1 VSDRPRRAGR
11 GHERADTAAAADGA
25 QGSRAPAAGRGRNR
39 QPTGDAL
46 ERDLAEVERQIRE
59 LRKITTAQRMDLN
72 AQIAVLEARAQELRE
87 AIARDPAPWQTVQL
101 ARHSERPKVGDYI
114 TALAKDFVEL
124 HGDRLSRDDPA
135 IVAGLGVVEMPS
147 SGTRSVAVIGHAK
160 GRDTRENIARNFGM
174 PNPEGYRKAVRVM
187 KLAEKLRCPVVTLID
202 TPGAYPG
209 QEAEERG
216 QSEAIARALLEMA
229 RLRTPIVTVITGEG
243 GSGGA
248 LAIGIGDA
256 VLMLQHAVYSVI
268 SPEGCAAI
276 LWRDGSRAREAA
288 SALRITAR
296 DLAAFG
302 VVDEIVP
309 EPPGG
314 AHANPGAAV
323 ATVADAIKR
332 RLGALLDRPADE
344 LLGARYE
351 KFRRIGRVREMDV
364 PTAPSAPGAPGPAAP
379 DAPS

>member
-1 VSDRPRRAGR
+1 VSEVPRRPARRQAPADAAVTPGRANFDRPAGS
-11 GHERADTAAAADGA
+11 GT
-25 QGSRAPAAGRGRNR
+25 RGRASS
-39 QPTGDAL
+39 GDAL

-59 LRKITTAQRMDLN
+59 LRKITNEQRMDLN
-72 AQIAVLEARAQELRE
+72 AQIAVLETRAQELRE
-87 AIARDPAPWQTVQL
+87 AIARDPTPWQTVQL
-101 ARHSERPKVGDYI
+101 ARHSERPKIGDYV
-114 TALAKDFVEL
+114 AGLAKDFVEL
-124 HGDRLSRDDPA
+124 HGDRLCRDDPA
-135 IVAGLGVVEMPS
+135 VVAGFGWIETPA
-147 SGTRSVAVIGHAK
+147 GPRAAAVIGHAK

-209 QEAEERG
+209 KEAEERG

-229 RLRTPIVTVITGEG
+229 RLRTPIVSVITGEG

-276 LWRDGSRAREAA
+276 LWRDGARAREAA
-288 SALRITAR
+288 AALRITAR
-296 DLAAFG
+296 DLAGFG
-302 VVDEIVP
+302 VVDEIIT

-323 ATVADAIKR
+323 NAVADAVR
-332 RLGALLDRPADE
+332 RRVGALLERPLEE
-344 LLGARYE
+344 LLAARYD
-351 KFRRIGRVREMDV
+351 KFRRMGRVREMDV
-364 PTAPSAPGAPGPAAP
+364 PAPAAIGPAPAGGAPAAP
-379 DAPS
+379 S